1 MKQQISFGLIRNVLA
16 IIFVLAI
23 LVGLN
28 PVGIINPGERGVK
41 VRLGKIINILDE
53 GLYVRIPLI
62 ERVHVI
68 NVKTRTITYDNK
80 LRTGD
85 ETEQSSLFAA
95 SKDLQDVQIAVVVN
109 YRIDPKAVGNIF
121 SQYGLTYEADI
132 IEPIIRETVKSIAS
146 QYTAEELVTKRLDF
160 SEKVNSRLA
169 DRLKTR
175 QALLE
180 RFSVTNLQFST
191 TFTEAIEKKAT
202 AEQEALAAKN
212 KLAQVKYEA
221 EQQVARATAEAESIK
236 IQSEAIQAQGGANYV
251 QLKAIE
257 KWDGKLPTQF
267 IPGQTVPFLNLK

>member
-1 MKQQISFGLIRNVLA
+1 MTVFA
-16 IIFVLAI
+16 
-23 LVGLN
+23 LN

-41 VRLGKIINILDE
+41 VRLGKIVNILDE

-68 NVKTRTITYDNK
+68 NIKTRTITYDNK
-80 LRTGD
+80 MRSGD
-85 ETEQSSLFAA
+85 ETEASSLFAA

-121 SQYGLTYEADI
+121 AQYGLTYEADI

-160 SEKVNSRLA
+160 SDKVNTRLA

-175 QALLE
+175 KALLE

-221 EQQVARATAEAESIK
+221 EQQVARATAEAESIR

>member
-1 MKQQISFGLIRNVLA
+1 MKQQISFGLLRNVIV
-16 IIFVLAI
+16 IIIALMIVFA
-23 LVGLN
+23 LN

-41 VRLGKIINILDE
+41 VRLGKIVNILDE
-53 GLYVRIPLI
+53 GIFVRIPI
-62 ERVHVI
+62 AERVHVI

-80 LRTGD
+80 MRTGD

-160 SEKVNSRLA
+160 SDKVNTRLA
-169 DRLKTR
+169 DRLKSR
-175 QALLE
+175 KALLE

-221 EQQVARATAEAESIK
+221 EQQVARATAEAESIR

>member
-1 MKQQISFGLIRNVLA
+1 M
-16 IIFVLAI
+16 
-23 LVGLN
+23 
-28 PVGIINPGERGVK
+28 
-41 VRLGKIINILDE
+41 
-53 GLYVRIPLI
+53 
-62 ERVHVI
+62 
-68 NVKTRTITYDNK
+68 
-80 LRTGD
+80 
-85 ETEQSSLFAA
+85 
-95 SKDLQDVQIAVVVN
+95 
-109 YRIDPKAVGNIF
+109 
-121 SQYGLTYEADI
+121 
-132 IEPIIRETVKSIAS
+132 
-146 QYTAEELVTKRLDF
+146 TKRLDF
-160 SEKVNSRLA
+160 SDKVNLRLA

-175 QALLE
+175 KALLE

-251 QLKAIE
+251 LLKAIE

>member
-1 MKQQISFGLIRNVLA
+1 MKQQISFGLLRNALV
-16 IIFVLAI
+16 IIIALAI

-41 VRLGKIINILDE
+41 VRLGKIVNILDE

-80 LRTGD
+80 IRVGD
-85 ETEQSSLFAA
+85 ETEASSLFAA

-121 SQYGLTYEADI
+121 AQYGLTYEADI
-132 IEPIIRETVKSIAS
+132 IEPIVRETVKSIAS

-160 SEKVNSRLA
+160 SDKVNTRLA

-175 QALLE
+175 KALLE

>member
-1 MKQQISFGLIRNVLA
+1 MKPQLSFGSLRNV
-16 IIFVLAI
+16 I
-23 LVGLN
+23 LVVIAIWVIFALN
-28 PVGIINPGERGVK
+28 PTGIINPGERGVK
-41 VRLGKIINILDE
+41 VRLGKITNILDE
-53 GLYVRIPLI
+53 GIYVRIPLV
-62 ERVHVI
+62 EKVHVI

-85 ETEQSSLFAA
+85 ETEESSLFAA

-109 YRIDPKAVGNIF
+109 YRIDPKAVGDIF
-121 SQYGLTYEADI
+121 SQYGLTYESDI

-146 QYTAEELVTKRLDF
+146 QYTAEELVTKRLNF
-160 SEKVNSRLA
+160 SDRVNSQLA
-169 DRLKTR
+169 ERLKTR
-175 QALLE
+175 KALLE

-257 KWDGKLPTQF
+257 KWNGQLPQQF
-267 IPGQTVPFLNLK
+267 IPGQTVPFINLR

>member
-1 MKQQISFGLIRNVLA
+1 MKQQISFGLLRSVLVVV
-16 IIFVLAI
+16 IIIAI
-23 LVGLN
+23 LAGLN

-41 VRLGKIINILDE
+41 VRLGKIVNILDE
-53 GLYVRIPLI
+53 GLYIRVPLI

-80 LRTGD
+80 MRTGD

-160 SEKVNSRLA
+160 SDKVNSRLA